1 MSVKLVS
8 LVRAQHNAKLKQKST
23 HICECFI
30 WLPELGEQGKIIK
43 YYFTEAKSTKQGVI
57 GVDLSATH
65 NDYATRPAAKQE
77 PVTVCKAN
85 IIW

>member
-1 MSVKLVS
+1 MLNWNK
-8 LVRAQHNAKLKQKST
+8 KST

-77 PVTVCKAN
+77 PVTSWLTVMRSTDWA
-85 IIW
+85 IEE